1 MSIFKCKM
9 CGGTIEFEQGATVGV
24 CDSCG
29 TKQTLPRLDD
39 DRRANL
45 YDRANHFRRNNEFDK
60 AMGIY
65 EQILNE
71 DNTDAEAYWS
81 LVLCRYGIEYVED
94 PATHRRIPTVN
105 RAQFT
110 SIFDDDNYQSAMRYA
125 DPAQK
130 ALYYEETQTIN
141 EIQKGILQISQ
152 KEEPFDVFICY
163 KETDSAGRRT
173 PDSVLANDLYHQL
186 TQEGFKVFFSRITLE
201 NKLGTAYEPYIFAAL
216 NSAKVM
222 VVLGTRPEYFNAV
235 WVKNEWARYLALIK
249 NGAQKTLI
257 PAYKDMDPYDLPD
270 EFSHLQALDMS
281 KLGFM
286 QDLIR
291 GIKKISEKDQPKV
304 GYAQS
309 TAGNTGSA
317 PAASLL
323 RRAFMFLEDGN
334 WQEADQYCEKVLDM
348 EPENARAYLGKLMAE
363 LQVKTPD
370 ELANQPQPF
379 DNRNNYQKAF
389 RFGDEKL
396 RSQLTGYIQQIRDR
410 LEYEYKVDIY
420 NQAIKAANEASGNQS
435 IKQFYNAKA
444 GFKNAAELFRSISG
458 FQDADILVEKCLNSA
473 EICDKDALY
482 KEAQLKMKENAQISD
497 LKTAIE
503 NFQQISGWRDSDNL
517 IGVCMRRIDELKAWQ
532 EADRIRREQQAEA
545 KRIAAEKAALK
556 RKRTTII
563 VVLIVILCI
572 AAVIIFHTIIIPK
585 QKKDKAMAFISVGD
599 YESAYAL
606 LTEIGND
613 DLIKSNKND
622 RANEMLAA
630 GNYEAAY
637 ALFAEIGNE
646 EAIKSSKHNRA
657 NEMLATGNYEAA
669 YALFAEIGNE
679 EAIKSSKY
687 DRAAKM
693 LAIGEFKSVYML
705 LNNLHYKDSDEII
718 IKNQLQIE
726 KALMKDAKIGDYVV
740 FGSYE
745 QDNNTSNGKEVI
757 EWQVLEQ
764 KSNSLL
770 LISRYLLDCKP
781 YNIEYTDV
789 TWEKSTLRAWLNGS
803 FLKESFSAE
812 EQVQIPTMT
821 ISADKNP
828 KYDIDPGQ
836 DTLDKIFLL
845 SINEAEL
852 YFSSNAERQVKPTV
866 YAESQGAY
874 TFDSE
879 NARWTLRSPGG
890 FRHYVASINSDG
902 SIFYYGNSVKYGH
915 FAVRPALWVNLDSE
929 NF

>member
-130 ALYYEETQTIN
+130 ALYYEEAQTIN

-222 VVLGTRPEYFNAV
+222 VVLGTRPEFFNAV

-291 GIKKISEKDQPKV
+291 GIKKISGKEQPKV
-304 GYAQS
+304 AYAQPS
-309 TAGNTGSA
+309 AGNIGSA

-410 LEYEYKVDIY
+410 LEYDRISGIY
-420 NQAIKAANEASGNQS
+420 NQAINTMNEGMGNQRIS
-435 IKQFYNAKA
+435 QFGAA
-444 GFKNAAELFRSISG
+444 GACYRNAADLFASVSG
-458 FQDADILVEKCLNSA
+458 FQDADVLATNCRNYVD
-473 EICDKDALY
+473 ICSRDVTY
-482 KEAQLKMKENAQISD
+482 KEAQLKMRENAQIHD
-497 LKTAIE
+497 LEDAIQKL
-503 NFQQISGWRDSDNL
+503 QQISGWRDSNNL
-517 IGVCMRRIDELKAWQ
+517 IGICMKRIADLKAWD
-532 EADRIRREQQAEA
+532 EADRLRQQQQAEA
-545 KRIAAEKAALK
+545 AKIKAEKAK
-556 RKRTTII
+556 IKKKRTITI
-563 VVLIVILCI
+563 LT
-572 AAVIIFHTIIIPK
+572 VIIIICILAAIFYIFVIVPK
-585 QKKDKAMAFISVGD
+585 QKLSKAMSLLNSGD
-599 YESAYAL
+599 YEPAYEL
-606 LTEIGND
+606 LAELGKDDVINMSKYDRANILLESGDYDTAYKLLAEIGRD
-613 DLIKSNKND
+613 DVINSSKYNRAMDLLDSGDFDTAYTLLRETGNNEIIIANKND
-622 RANEMLAA
+622 RAMALLNS
-630 GNYEAAY
+630 GNYKKAY
-637 ALFAEIGNE
+637 NLLEEIGKKDVINSNKYDR
-646 EAIKSSKHNRA
+646 AIKLLDSGDFDDA
-657 NEMLATGNYEAA
+657 YILLADIGRK
-669 YALFAEIGNE
+669 EIIN
-679 EAIKSSKY
+679 SSKY
-687 DRAAKM
+687 DRAMA
-693 LAIGEFKSVYML
+693 L
-705 LNNLHYKDSDEII
+705 LE
-718 IKNQLQIE
+718 
-726 KALMKDAKIGDYVV
+726 AGDY
-740 FGSYE
+740 
-745 QDNNTSNGKEVI
+745 
-757 EWQVLEQ
+757 
-764 KSNSLL
+764 KSAYKLL
-770 LISRYLLDCKP
+770 
-781 YNIEYTDV
+781 YNLT
-789 TWEKSTLRAWLNGS
+789 
-803 FLKESFSAE
+803 
-812 EQVQIPTMT
+812 
-821 ISADKNP
+821 
-828 KYDIDPGQ
+828 
-836 DTLDKIFLL
+836 
-845 SINEAEL
+845 
-852 YFSSNAERQVKPTV
+852 
-866 YAESQGAY
+866 
-874 TFDSE
+874 
-879 NARWTLRSPGG
+879 
-890 FRHYVASINSDG
+890 
-902 SIFYYGNSVKYGH
+902 
-915 FAVRPALWVNLDSE
+915 
-929 NF
+929 